1 MIFTKIRI
9 ISADSKHVTDKLS
22 NNALRWLGNVGTED
36 EEDVYVVDVY
46 CLYFIYLFLQV
57 GCL

>member
-9 ISADSKHVTDKLS
+9 ISADSKHVTDKIS

-36 EEDVYVVDVY
+36 EEDVYVC